1 MAHAGP
7 HYHGGSGKETNTTC
21 LQKLGIN
28 TAELEGA
35 GDPVDGQHV
44 SRDAVVHYVHAREAH
59 HFIEGIIHDVK
70 EALVHFALPPE
81 EALAVLDPFEIA
93 DGYSAGVA
101 KNVRHGEDAL
111 GINDRVGLP
120 GSGAIGA
127 LAENPRLHLIGV
139 LFGDLVFDGCGNGD
153 LARLEENVARGQ
165 LGSTAGVILERL
177 LLRVY
182 PVHHLGHVQ
191 ALLVVECAADIRE
204 PDDFVAGFLHEVRGH
219 GANVA
224 EALNDD
230 AAALLLDSQLGQRFI
245 AANHHA
251 AAGGFFPSARAAQL
265 DGLASHHGGG
275 GLAEVHRV
283 SVHDPGHGRLVR

>member
-1 MAHAGP
+1 MTHAYP
-7 HYHGGSGKETNTTC
+7 HTRGRSEEETNTSC

-44 SRDAVVHYVHAREAH
+44 SGNAVVHLVHTREAH

-70 EALVHFALPPE
+70 EALINFALPPE

-127 LAENPRLHLIGV
+127 LA
-139 LFGDLVFDGCGNGD
+139 
-153 LARLEENVARGQ
+153 
-165 LGSTAGVILERL
+165 
-177 LLRVY
+177 
-182 PVHHLGHVQ
+182 
-191 ALLVVECAADIRE
+191 
-204 PDDFVAGFLHEVRGH
+204 
-219 GANVA
+219 
-224 EALNDD
+224 
-230 AAALLLDSQLGQRFI
+230 
-245 AANHHA
+245 
-251 AAGGFFPSARAAQL
+251 
-265 DGLASHHGGG
+265 
-275 GLAEVHRV
+275 
-283 SVHDPGHGRLVR
+283 